1 MTVSTSSSS
10 AYPLISSS
18 VLKCVVTDPK
28 SSDLCSEATDSE
40 RLSFIPCRSSS
51 LADSSVTGGN
61 TRDIPAEENLRN
73 AGVDDVD
80 GDIVWSSSGRDS
92 ILAGLVSSCCVI
104 SWSNSSVG
112 AEDLRENMNHVNP
125 AKRDDE
131 MKNNDVNKAK
141 AMIRWEYIN
150 HLQSV

>member
-1 MTVSTSSSS
+1 
-10 AYPLISSS
+10 
-18 VLKCVVTDPK
+18 
-28 SSDLCSEATDSE
+28 
-40 RLSFIPCRSSS
+40 

>member
-18 VLKCVVTDPK
+18 VLRCVVTDPR

-40 RLSFIPCRSSS
+40 RLGFIPCRSSS

-61 TRDIPAEENLRN
+61 IRDVSVEENLEN
-73 AGVDDVD
+73 AGVDDVN
-80 GDIVWSSSGRDS
+80 GDIARSSSGRGS
-92 ILAGLVSSCCVI
+92 ILAGLLSSSCVI
-104 SWSNSSVG
+104 SCCNSSVG
-112 AEDLRENMNHVNP
+112 AEDLKENMNHVNP

-131 MKNNDVNKAK
+131 VKNSDVNKAK
-141 AMIRWEYIN
+141 AMIR
-150 HLQSV
+150 